1 MDLKINHIQ
10 HIGIPVSNIQKSIAF
25 YEQFGFK
32 NVMPSTFEIEG
43 EKAVLYINNQKT
55 PSFLVQK
62 MLGTS
67 KNGSVALWV
76 EIGTIGY
83 FKDLKV
89 IKKS

>member
-43 EKAVLYINNQKT
+43 EKIQNLEIIE
-55 PSFLVQK
+55 
-62 MLGTS
+62 LG
-67 KNGSVALWV
+67 
-76 EIGTIGY
+76 
-83 FKDLKV
+83 
-89 IKKS
+89 KK